1 MLSSA
6 PLQRPRISLIAAVA
20 RNGGIGRGN
29 DLVWRE
35 SEDLQRF
42 KRLTLGHPIIM
53 GRRNWDSIGRPLPGR
68 RSIVLSRN
76 TGWQAAGAERA
87 ASLDEALRLA
97 GDVPQVFVIGGAEVY
112 AAALPRADE
121 LLLTEIDAEFEAD
134 VFFPSWKR
142 EDFVEQSSEPRTSA
156 EGVRYRFVN
165 YQRQHRGD

>member
-121 LLLTEIDAEFEAD
+121 LLLTEIDAEFPAD
-134 VFFPSWKR
+134 TFFPAWQRDRFAQTAR
-142 EDFVEQSSEPRTSA
+142 EPHQSA
-156 EGVRYRFVN
+156 DGVRYAFTT
-165 YQRQHRGD
+165 YKKLTPGD